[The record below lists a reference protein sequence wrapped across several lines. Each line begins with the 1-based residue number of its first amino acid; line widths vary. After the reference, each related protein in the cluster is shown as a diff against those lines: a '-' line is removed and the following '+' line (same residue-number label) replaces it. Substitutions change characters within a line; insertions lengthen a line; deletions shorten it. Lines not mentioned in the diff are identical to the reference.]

1 MLFEI
6 NRSEEEEEES
16 IIGFFSPFGRLATF
30 HTRDFFIHLIRSHML
45 SPFKDVLFFFKRLVK
60 HKSYPH
66 KRFVL
71 YTYKIMYYICM
82 YIRLT
87 EHVVNGAF
95 GYYKM
100 CVFKSD
106 RTPSIFK
113 NDCIVVILYVLQ
125 SKINCRVLK
134 IYRQIQPSV
143 ISDCT
148 FLKKVKVKY
157 LLEILAKNSVSIYYD
172 ENIFKTHQL
181 IEYTKIQMALI
192 QSKYACEP
200 AVDYII
206 NIILYPF

>member
-1 MLFEI
+1 MKTRQKKKTSEKNVVRNQSI
-6 NRSEEEEEES
+6 RRRRRRKYNRF
-16 IIGFFSPFGRLATF
+16 FFSIREA
-30 HTRDFFIHLIRSHML
+30 RDFSHPRFL
-45 SPFKDVLFFFKRLVK
+45 YTFNTVSHVVSIQRRAFFFKRLVK

-113 NDCIVVILYVLQ
+113 NDCIVVILYVL
-125 SKINCRVLK
+125 
-134 IYRQIQPSV
+134 
-143 ISDCT
+143 
-148 FLKKVKVKY
+148 
-157 LLEILAKNSVSIYYD
+157 
-172 ENIFKTHQL
+172 
-181 IEYTKIQMALI
+181 
-192 QSKYACEP
+192 
-200 AVDYII
+200 
-206 NIILYPF
+206 